1 MTNKRVLFFSCEAGG
16 AEVLAP
22 VVRLL
27 TARPDFDAVVA
38 CYGHAQDRFARR
50 GINTIAIEPVERNDH
65 SLLTL
70 VEPDLLITSATSLP
84 SEDMSEKFLWR
95 HARRRGVPSIAFLDQ
110 WQNYGARFSGPHEA
124 EFLAFQPD
132 YINCINLLGFEE
144 MKAIGFASDRL
155 LMLGHP
161 YLDNLAADSATIDA
175 DAIRTRLGIGRTNKV
190 ALFISEPINEYCG
203 LARGYDQ
210 YTVLTDFL
218 AYYDQQPMAPAILLK
233 LHPKDDSSRYRELIE
248 RFRRVDIHLLDRA
261 FTPLECILAADRVF
275 GMSSIMLLEAFIL
288 DKPVVSLQP
297 GLCVDDP
304 CVLSKY
310 GYIRRPDNV
319 SMVDIPSQAP
329 STGIDFD
336 YSFDGSAFLALVE
349 RLTRDAVTFRRL
361 LPPAFLATPFN

>member
-1 MTNKRVLFFSCEAGG
+1 MNNKRVLFFSCEAGG

-22 VVRLL
+22 VVSLL
-27 TARPDFDAVVA
+27 SARPNIHAIVA
-38 CYGHAQDRFARR
+38 CYGHAKDRFARR
-50 GINTIAIEPVERNDH
+50 GINTIAIQPVERNDH
-65 SLLTL
+65 RLLKL

-95 HARRRGVPSIAFLDQ
+95 HARQRSIPSLAFLDQ
-110 WQNYGARFSGPHEA
+110 WQNYGARFSGPHET
-124 EFLAFQPD
+124 ECLAFQPD
-132 YINCINLLGFEE
+132 YINCINQLGFEE
-144 MKAIGFASDRL
+144 MKAIGFPSDRL

-175 DAIRTRLGIGRTNKV
+175 DAIRARLGIGRTKKA

-210 YTVLTDFL
+210 YTVLRDFL
-218 AYYDQQPMAPAILLK
+218 AYYEQQPMAPTILLK
-233 LHPKDDSSRYRELIE
+233 LHPKDNSTRYRELIK
-248 RFRRVDIHLLDRA
+248 RYSRIDTHLLDHA

-288 DKPVVSLQP
+288 DRPVVSLQP

-310 GYIRRPDNV
+310 DYIRRLDNV
-319 SMVDIPSQAP
+319 SMVDIPSQAF
-329 STGIDFD
+329 SSGIDFE
-336 YSFDGSAFLALVE
+336 YSFDGNAFLTLVE
-349 RLTRDAVTFRRL
+349 MLTRDAVTSRL
-361 LPPAFLATPFN
+361 LLHPAFLTNAI